1 MTEELPKNQGFLKF
15 IVIFMGI
22 LIVIGLAVIIWKV
35 IDLAKKKAAREKMEA
50 AQQEKMLSQIPSSL
64 MPAAP
69 FAFDFTLESGE
80 QILEISAAP
89 GGLWVR
95 LGKQGMTS
103 RIILVDFT
111 GKVIGEVKVKQSH
124 EIADPAQ

>member
-1 MTEELPKNQGFLKF
+1 
-15 IVIFMGI
+15 MGI

-50 AQQEKMLSQIPSSL
+50 AQQEKMLSQMSPSH
-64 MPAAP
+64 MPGTP
-69 FAFDFTLESGE
+69 FAFDFNLESGE
-80 QILEISAAP
+80 RILEMSAAS

-111 GKVIGEVKVKQSH
+111 GKVIGQVKVKQSH
-124 EIADPAQ
+124 EIADPAR